1 MGTPPTAVIEFV
13 ETPQAAKKALLT
25 SANTKGIL
33 PSFRIL
39 QDIVPIWD

>member
-13 ETPQAAKKALLT
+13 EPPQADRKALLT

-33 PSFRIL
+33 RFI
-39 QDIVPIWD
+39 